1 MNVPS
6 FEFLGFA
13 AIFAILFNVFRQRT
27 WRSAVLLTANVAF
40 FASQAEGI
48 LSCVPFLAFLAG
60 GFIFM
65 RLTRHNSPGSRF
77 LLPFLVCTTI
87 LIFGWLKRYSFF
99 PSDLIIPFPYV
110 VVGLSYV
117 FFRVLHLIIDG
128 SAGALPAAVGPVSYI
143 NYTLNFTAL
152 IAGPIQ
158 RYQDYKAQEDSAERI
173 DLVGVALALERIV
186 IGFFKVF
193 ALSFILHQW
202 QVSSISKLSDSI
214 VPVTRIEYG
223 VIIAAAYPLFLYFN
237 FSGYTDVVIG
247 TGRFVGLTLPE
258 NFDNPFLAVNFI
270 DFWSR
275 WHITLS
281 TWLRTYVYNTL
292 LIKLMERFPSRRI
305 EPFLGVASFFVTFFL
320 VGIWHGQTSEF
331 LMFGFFQG
339 GGVAANKLYQI
350 EMTKRLGKKGYKVL
364 SANRYYGI
372 CCRGL
377 TFVWFTFTL
386 FWFWS
391 NWGDIASFYAKLG
404 FGGACFT
411 WLAILLAS
419 CIGTEVIKQTV
430 NTALLLK
437 VGGSPVVLSKYA
449 RSIYLAIVILITS
462 GVILLSSSPIPDIV
476 YKGF

>member
-1 MNVPS
+1 
-6 FEFLGFA
+6 LG
-13 AIFAILFNVFRQRT
+13 
-27 WRSAVLLTANVAF
+27 
-40 FASQAEGI
+40 
-48 LSCVPFLAFLAG
+48 FLAG

-65 RLTRHNSPGSRF
+65 CLARRNSPSSRF
-77 LLPFLVCTTI
+77 LLPVLVCATI
-87 LIFGWLKRYSFF
+87 LLFGWLKRYGFF
-99 PSDLIIPFPYV
+99 PSNLFIPFPYL

-117 FFRVLHLIIDG
+117 FFRVLHLIIDA
-128 SAGALPAAVGPVSYI
+128 SAGALPAVVAPVSYI
-143 NYTLNFTAL
+143 NYTINFTAF

-158 RYQDYKAQEDSAERI
+158 RYQDYKAQEDSSGRI
-173 DLVGVALALERIV
+173 DLVGAALAAERII

-202 QVSSISKLSDSI
+202 QVSTISKLSDSI
-214 VPVTRIEYG
+214 DLATRVEYG

-247 TGRFVGLTLPE
+247 AGRFFGLTLPE
-258 NFDNPFLAVNFI
+258 NFNNPFQAVNFI
-270 DFWSR
+270 EFWSR

-281 TWLRTYVYNTL
+281 TWLKTYVYNTL

-305 EPFLGVASFFVTFFL
+305 EPFLGVAAFFVTFFL

-339 GGVAANKLYQI
+339 GGVAANKFYQI
-350 EMTKRLGKKGYKVL
+350 TMTNRLGRRGYKAL
-364 SANRYYGI
+364 SANRYYEI

-391 NWGDIASFYAKLG
+391 SWDDIGNFYVKLG
-404 FGGACFT
+404 FTGACFAWFT
-411 WLAILLAS
+411 ILLAS
-419 CIGTEVIKQTV
+419 WIGLEVIKRTA

-437 VGGSPVVLSKYA
+437 CGASSVVLSKYVRA
-449 RSIYLAIVILITS
+449 IYLAIITVITFS
-462 GVILLSSSPIPDIV
+462 VILLSNSPIPDIV
-476 YKGF
+476 YKSF